1 MYKINFINYFT
12 EEEKS
17 KILEYVKNNIED
29 LELKNGYNCSID
41 VSEAIGRT
49 ANIDIELNQD
59 SKKCYKKTI

>member
-12 EEEKS
+12 EEEKA
-17 KILEYVKNNIED
+17 KILEYVKNNLED

-49 ANIDIELNQD
+49 ANIDIELN
-59 SKKCYKKTI
+59 